1 MKTQLKTADELA
13 AMRKGGKVLAQT
25 LQILKEATKPGMPTS
40 EYDRLARAELT
51 KHGMQAAFLGYQG
64 FPASI
69 CVSVNHEI
77 AHGIPGEYE
86 IQDGD
91 LVHLDFGVAC
101 EGMITD
107 AGIAFVA
114 GKPSEDQQ
122 RLITG
127 TKKAL
132 DAGIAVIKDGVRV
145 GDICH
150 AIESTLDKYQLA
162 VVYELGGHGVGHSV
176 HEDPYLGNY
185 GTAGTGEA
193 LRSGMTVAIEPNV
206 SLSGHEMFLEDNG
219 WTWSTKSGALA
230 AQFEHTVLVTDDGYE
245 ILTQV

>member
-1 MKTQLKTADELA
+1 
-13 AMRKGGKVLAQT
+13 
-25 LQILKEATKPGMPTS
+25 
-40 EYDRLARAELT
+40 
-51 KHGMQAAFLGYQG
+51 
-64 FPASI
+64 
-69 CVSVNHEI
+69 
-77 AHGIPGEYE
+77 
-86 IQDGD
+86 
-91 LVHLDFGVAC
+91 
-101 EGMITD
+101 MITD

-145 GDICH
+145 GDIGH
-150 AIESTLDKYQLA
+150 AIEATLDKYQLA

-176 HEDPYLGNY
+176 HEDPYIGNY

>member
-1 MKTQLKTADELA
+1 MRTQIKTADEVA
-13 AMRKGGKVLAQT
+13 AMRRGGKVLAQT
-25 LQILKEATKPGMPTS
+25 LQILKEASKPGMPTR

-64 FPASI
+64 FPAAI

-77 AHGIPGEYE
+77 AHGIPNDYI

-91 LVHLDFGVAC
+91 LVHLDFGVTC

-107 AGIAFVA
+107 AGIAFVV
-114 GKPSEDQQ
+114 GKATEEQQ
-122 RLITG
+122 RLIKG

-132 DAGIAVIKDGVRV
+132 DAGIAKVKDGVRV
-145 GDICH
+145 GDIGA
-150 AIESTLDKYQLA
+150 AIESTLEAYQLA
-162 VVYELGGHGVGHSV
+162 VVYELGGHGVGHNV
-176 HEDPYLGNY
+176 HEDPYIANF

-206 SLSGHEMFLEDNG
+206 CLVGHEMYLEDNG

-230 AQFEHTVLVTDDGYE
+230 AQFEHTVLVTDTGCE